1 MLRGF
6 LLPAGMF
13 YAYAL
18 LVALIN
24 QEKLISY
31 LCVVGFLTHLVF
43 LLATAHD

>member
-6 LLPAGMF
+6 LPAGMF

-24 QEKLISY
+24 PEKLISY
-31 LCVVGFLTHLVF
+31 MCVVGFLTTSSIPVSNK
-43 LLATAHD
+43 HD